1 MIRVLL
7 VDDHIMF
14 REGLKQ
20 ILGKHSDMK
29 VVGEAGNAA
38 DALTMVRATQADVV
52 LLDITL
58 PGPSGLDVL
67 NAVMAEMPDQQILI
81 LSMHPEDQ
89 YAVRMLKAGAAGYI
103 TKERAAEDLVT
114 AVRKVA
120 SGGRYVSAELGER
133 LAADLQKP
141 ATRPPHEL
149 LSDREFEV
157 FRMLASGKT
166 LKEIAEALALSEKT
180 ITTYR
185 ARVLEKLQ
193 LRNNVELTHYAIKN
207 NLTGM

>member
-1 MIRVLL
+1 MIKVLL

-20 ILGKHSDMK
+20 ILGKHADVR

-38 DALTMVRATQADVV
+38 EALSLVRTVEADVV
-52 LLDITL
+52 LLDISL
-58 PGPSGLDVL
+58 PGPSGLDIL
-67 NAVMAEMPDQQILI
+67 NAMMVERPDQSVLI

-89 YAVRMLKAGAAGYI
+89 YAVRMLKAGASGYI
-103 TKERAAEDLVT
+103 TKERAAEELVT

-120 SGGRYVSAELGER
+120 AHGRYVSPELAER

-141 ATRPPHEL
+141 LARPAHEL

-185 ARVLEKLQ
+185 ARVLEKLN

-207 NLTGM
+207 NLTGL

>member
-20 ILGKHSDMK
+20 ILAKHTDVR

-38 DALTMVRATQADVV
+38 EALSLARTVEADVV
-52 LLDITL
+52 LLDISL
-58 PGPSGLDVL
+58 PGPSGLDIL
-67 NAVMAEMPDQQILI
+67 NAMMVERPDQSVLI

-89 YAVRMLKAGAAGYI
+89 YAVRMLKAGASGYI
-103 TKERAAEDLVT
+103 TKERAAEELVT

-120 SGGRYVSAELGER
+120 AHGRYVSPELAER

-141 ATRPPHEL
+141 LARPAHEL

-185 ARVLEKLQ
+185 ARVLEKLN

-207 NLTGM
+207 NLTGV

>member
-1 MIRVLL
+1 MIKVLL

-20 ILGKHSDMK
+20 ILAKHTDVR

-38 DALTMVRATQADVV
+38 EALSLARTVEADVV
-52 LLDITL
+52 LLDISL
-58 PGPSGLDVL
+58 PGPSGLDIL
-67 NAVMAEMPDQQILI
+67 NAMMVERPDQSVLI

-89 YAVRMLKAGAAGYI
+89 YAVRMLKAGASGYI
-103 TKERAAEDLVT
+103 TKERAAEELVT

-120 SGGRYVSAELGER
+120 AHGRYVSPELAER

-141 ATRPPHEL
+141 LARPAHEL

-185 ARVLEKLQ
+185 ARVLEKLN

-207 NLTGM
+207 NLTGV